1 MTNWNFHYEDIM
13 FNIGFW
19 TQSPAQ
25 MTNRR
30 WSNILLW
37 FRGKI
42 SGRKN
47 VKINLHFLLTFC
59 LVGSSCF
66 LLRFVLFFSFY
77 FSRRIVFSY
86 TTLIGWFN
94 CTDHPIRK
102 QKCTAIFIFLI
113 IDRVIYLYSFID
125 NWKSIFKIITGM
137 IENGQSFNLGRNSV
151 NK

>member
-1 MTNWNFHYEDIM
+1 MYVIEMLFYPILSITLPSNQSQKAYSLFDHMTNWNFHYEDMM

-25 MTNRR
+25 MTTRR

-47 VKINLHFLLTFC
+47 VKTNLHFLLTFC

-102 QKCTAIFIFLI
+102 QKCTVIFIFLI
-113 IDRVIYLYSFID
+113 IDRVIYL
-125 NWKSIFKIITGM
+125 
-137 IENGQSFNLGRNSV
+137 
-151 NK
+151 